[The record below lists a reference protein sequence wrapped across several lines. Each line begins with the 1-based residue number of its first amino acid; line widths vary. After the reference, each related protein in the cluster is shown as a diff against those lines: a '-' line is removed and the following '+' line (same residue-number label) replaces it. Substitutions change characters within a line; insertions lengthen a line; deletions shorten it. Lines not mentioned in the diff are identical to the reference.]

1 MLCQVA
7 CGFRHSALVT
17 ASGLVLTL
25 GHGETGRLGHGD
37 EEDALEPK
45 IDPVLCFHRRRYAP
59 QVVRALADTKQVVV
73 WAGCGREHT
82 LVALASGSVYSWGWG
97 EGGRL
102 GLGEVDAVLSPRRVE
117 EVRT

>member
-1 MLCQVA
+1 MRV
-7 CGFRHSALVT
+7 
-17 ASGLVLTL
+17 
-25 GHGETGRLGHGD
+25 
-37 EEDALEPK
+37 
-45 IDPVLCFHRRRYAP
+45 
-59 QVVRALADTKQVVV
+59 LADSHQAVV

-117 EVRT
+117 EVRYISSVFL